1 MVRGGSYQGPH
12 LGCGVSER
20 RLGES
25 VCRSGEVREPACHT
39 GEWDSKCERME
50 TLLVCSLF
58 SASPC
63 LSAQWILK
71 HTDLSFTPHFAMLEL
86 CDPRQIS

>member
-1 MVRGGSYQGPH
+1 MVQGGPYQGPH
-12 LGCGVSER
+12 LGCRMSER
-20 RLGES
+20 TLGES
-25 VCRSGEVREPACHT
+25 VGRSGEVREPACHT
-39 GEWDSKCERME
+39 GKWDSKWERME
-50 TLLVCSLF
+50 TLLVCYLF

-71 HTDLSFTPHFAMLEL
+71 QTDLNFTPHFAILEL